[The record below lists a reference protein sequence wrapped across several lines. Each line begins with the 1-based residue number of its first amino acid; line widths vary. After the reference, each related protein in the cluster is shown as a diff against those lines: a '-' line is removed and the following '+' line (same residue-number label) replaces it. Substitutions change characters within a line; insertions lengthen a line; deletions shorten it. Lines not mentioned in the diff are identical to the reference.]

1 MTVTAKICGINSAA
15 ALDAAVGG
23 GAAMVG
29 FVFFPRSPRYVTLAQ
44 AAELAARAPSPVK
57 RVAVL
62 VDPTDAQLDELLA
75 AVPIEVL
82 QLHGNETPERVAS
95 IARRTKRVAM
105 KAIAVETAADLD
117 AARAFEPVAEWL
129 LFDAKPP
136 KSLASALPG
145 GNAIAFDWTLLRGR
159 IVSRPWVLSGGLTP
173 ENVAGAIA
181 ASGAAVVDV
190 SSGVEDRPGMKSPA
204 RIRAFLAA
212 VQSAGAP
219 AARKAHA

>member
-1 MTVTAKICGINSAA
+1 MTVAAKICGINSAA
-15 ALDAAVGG
+15 ALDAAVAG

-29 FVFFPRSPRYVTLAQ
+29 FVFFPRSPRHVTLAQ
-44 AAELAARAPSPVK
+44 AADLAARAPSPVK

-82 QLHGNETPERVAS
+82 QLHGHETPERVAA

>member
-1 MTVTAKICGINSAA
+1 M
-15 ALDAAVGG
+15 
-23 GAAMVG
+23 
-29 FVFFPRSPRYVTLAQ
+29 
-44 AAELAARAPSPVK
+44 
-57 RVAVL
+57 AVL

-117 AARAFEPVAEWL
+117 AARPFEAVAEWL

-145 GNAIAFDWTLLRGR
+145 GNAISFDWTLLRGR